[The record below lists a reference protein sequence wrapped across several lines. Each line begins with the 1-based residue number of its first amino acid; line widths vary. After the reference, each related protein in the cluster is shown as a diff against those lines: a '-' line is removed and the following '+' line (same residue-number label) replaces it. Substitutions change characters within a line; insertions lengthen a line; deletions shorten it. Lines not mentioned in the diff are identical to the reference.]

1 MRYFIVT
8 EKSGDR
14 SLVCAKNEEELQR
27 VLESQD
33 SDFILK
39 SYLEIHSTTFSEPG
53 FIMVEPY

>member
-14 SLVCAKNEEELQR
+14 SLVCAGNEDELR
-27 VLESQD
+27 DVLESQD

-39 SYLEIHSTTFSEPG
+39 TYLEIHSTWL
-53 FIMVEPY
+53 

>member
-14 SLVCAKNEEELQR
+14 SLVCAKNEDELLR
-27 VLESQD
+27 VLEGQE

-39 SYLEIHSTTFSEPG
+39 TYLEIHSTTFSEPG
-53 FIMVEPY
+53 FIMTEPY